1 MTWLPE
7 WRITVGTSVYTNVT
21 SVSITVGRIDIDR
34 QCQAGYA
41 RMDIINATNEL
52 FDVDV
57 TDLLTLELKDTSGV
71 YVPVFGGTVSD
82 FTTSVR
88 TPEETGFVTLGTILA
103 IGALAKLPKAI
114 YTEAVAHNL
123 DGDQISIILSD
134 LLVNQWQEVAP
145 ALQWVNYLPA
155 TTTWANAEN
164 VGLGEIDAGLYQMD
178 QLSAEVRNTQTLVQQ
193 IADSALGTLYED
205 KQGRIA
211 YADADHRSNYLAANG
226 STQLDG
232 NYASP
237 ASVKSILQIGKIR
250 NSEIV
255 RYGNDYGSTYTATDD
270 ASIST
275 YGRYQRSFDSNI
287 RYLADIED
295 IIDRD
300 LALRATPRTQL
311 DQITFRLDNPLM
323 PDSLRDDLI
332 NLFFGEPV
340 VITNLPFNM
349 FEGYFSGFVEGISI
363 KATPTYVDATIYVSP
378 TDFSLIAPT
387 WATITPTNTIWSGVN
402 GTLQWSKAIGALT

>member
-7 WRITVGTSVYTNVT
+7 WLITVNGVSYTNVT
-21 SVSITVGRIDIDR
+21 AVNVTTGRIDIDR

-41 RMDIINATNEL
+41 RMDIINANNAP
-52 FDVDV
+52 FNIDV
-57 TDLLTLELKDTSGV
+57 TDSLSLELKDSSGN

-88 TPEETGFVTLGTILA
+88 SPEESGFITIGSIIA
-103 IGALAKLPKAI
+103 VGALAKLPKAI
-114 YTEAVAHNL
+114 YTSSVAHGL
-123 DGDQISIILSD
+123 DGEQIAIILQD

-145 ALQWVNYLPA
+145 SLQWFDYDP
-155 TTTWANAEN
+155 TTTWVNAEN
-164 VGLGEIDAGLYQMD
+164 VGLGEIDTGLYQMD
-178 QLSAEVRNTQTLVQQ
+178 NLSAGDRNTQILVQQ

-205 KQGRIA
+205 KQGRIG

-237 ASVKSILQIGKIR
+237 NSVKSILQIGKIR

-255 RYGNDYGSTYTATDD
+255 RYGNDYGSTYSATDD

-275 YGRYQRSFDSNI
+275 YGRYQRQIDSNI
-287 RYLADIED
+287 RFLADIED

-300 LALRATPRTQL
+300 LALRSTPRTQL
-311 DQITFRLDNPLM
+311 DQITFRLDNPTM
-323 PDSLRDDLI
+323 PNSLRNDLI
-332 NLFFGEPV
+332 DIFFGDPV

-349 FEGYFSGFVEGISI
+349 FEGYFSGFVEGMSI
-363 KATPTYVDATIYVSP
+363 RATTSFVDMILYISP

-387 WATITPTNTIWSGVN
+387 WATVTPTNTIWSGVN

>member
-7 WRITVGTSVYTNVT
+7 WRITVGTTVYTNVT
-21 SVSITVGRIDIDR
+21 GVNLTTGRIDIDR

-41 RMDIINATNEL
+41 RMDIINSTNAL
-52 FDVDV
+52 FDIDV
-57 TDLLTLELKDTSGV
+57 TDALTLELKDSDGD
-71 YVPVFGGTVSD
+71 YVVVFGGTVSD
-82 FTTSVR
+82 FSTSVR
-88 TPEETGFVTLGTILA
+88 SPEESGYVTLGTILA
-103 IGALAKLPKAI
+103 VGALAKLPKAI
-114 YTEAVAHNL
+114 YTDSVAHGL
-123 DGDQISIILSD
+123 DGEQIAIILQE
-134 LLVNQWQEVAP
+134 LLVNEWQEVAP
-145 ALQWVNYLPA
+145 ALQWQDYDP

-164 VGLGEIDAGLYQMD
+164 VGLGEIDTGLYQMD
-178 QLSAEVRNTQTLVQQ
+178 NLSAADRNTQTLVQQ

-211 YADADHRSNYLAANG
+211 YADADHRSNYLATNG

-255 RYGNDYGSTYTATDD
+255 RYGNDYGSTYSATDD
-270 ASIST
+270 ASIAT
-275 YGRYQRSFDSNI
+275 YGRYQRTFDSNI

-295 IIDRD
+295 IIERD
-300 LALRATPRTQL
+300 LALRSVPRTQL

-323 PDSLRDDLI
+323 PDALRDDLI

-340 VITNLPFNM
+340 LITNLPFNM

-363 KATPTYVDATIYVSP
+363 RANASFVDATIYVSP

-387 WATITPTNTIWSGVN
+387 WATVIPTNTIWSGVN

>member
-7 WRITVGTSVYTNVT
+7 WRITVGTTVYTNVT
-21 SVSITVGRIDIDR
+21 SVNVTIGRIDIDR

-41 RMDIINATNEL
+41 RMEIINPTNAL
-52 FDVDV
+52 FDIDV
-57 TDLLTLELKDTSGV
+57 TDSLTLELKDTSGT
-71 YVPVFGGTVSD
+71 YVPFFGGSVSD

-103 IGALAKLPKAI
+103 VGALAKLPKAI
-114 YTEAVAHNL
+114 YTDSVAHGL
-123 DGDQISIILSD
+123 DGEQIAIILQD
-134 LLVNQWQEVAP
+134 LLVNQWQEVASSLEWQDYDP
-145 ALQWVNYLPA
+145 

-164 VGLGEIDAGLYQMD
+164 VGLGEIDTGLYQMD
-178 QLSAEVRNTQTLVQQ
+178 NLSAADRNTQTLVQQ
-193 IADSALGTLYED
+193 IADSALGNLYED
-205 KQGRIA
+205 KQGRIG

-255 RYGNDYGSTYTATDD
+255 RYGNDFGSTYSATDD
-270 ASIST
+270 ASITT
-275 YGRYQRSFDSNI
+275 YGRYQRTFDSNI

-295 IIDRD
+295 IVERD
-300 LALRATPRTQL
+300 LALRSTPRTQL
-311 DQITFRLDNPLM
+311 DQITFRLDNPTM
-323 PDSLRDDLI
+323 PSAQLDDLI

-349 FEGYFSGFVEGISI
+349 FEGYFSGFVEGISMR
-363 KATPTYVDATIYVSP
+363 ATPTFVDMTIYVSP

-387 WATITPTNTIWSGVN
+387 WATVIPTNTIWSGVN
-402 GTLQWSKAIGALT
+402 GTLQWTKAIGALT

>member
-7 WRITVGTSVYTNVT
+7 WRITVGGNTYTNVT
-21 SVSITVGRIDIDR
+21 GVNLTTGRIDIDR

-41 RMDIINATNEL
+41 RMDIINSTNAL
-52 FDVDV
+52 FDIDV
-57 TDLLTLELKDTSGV
+57 TDSLTLELKDSGGT

-82 FTTSVR
+82 FSTSVR
-88 TPEETGFVTLGTILA
+88 SPEESGYVTLGTILA
-103 IGALAKLPKAI
+103 VGALAKLPKAI
-114 YTEAVAHNL
+114 YTDSVAHGL
-123 DGDQISIILSD
+123 DGEQIAIILQE
-134 LLVNQWQEVAP
+134 LLVNEWQEVAP
-145 ALQWVNYLPA
+145 ALTWATYDP

-164 VGLGEIDAGLYQMD
+164 VGLGEIDTGLYQMD
-178 QLSAEVRNTQTLVQQ
+178 NLSAADRNTQTLVQQ

-255 RYGNDYGSTYTATDD
+255 RYGNDYGSTYSATDD
-270 ASIST
+270 ASITT
-275 YGRYQRSFDSNI
+275 YGRYQRTFDSNI
-287 RYLADIED
+287 RFLADIED
-295 IIDRD
+295 IIERD

-323 PDSLRDDLI
+323 PNALRDDLI

-340 VITNLPFNM
+340 IITNLPFNM

-363 KATPTYVDATIYVSP
+363 RANASFVDATIYVSP

-387 WATITPTNTIWSGVN
+387 WATVLPTNTIWSGVN

>member
-7 WRITVGTSVYTNVT
+7 WRITVGTNVYTNVT
-21 SVSITVGRIDIDR
+21 GVNVTTGRIDIDR

-41 RMDIINATNEL
+41 RMDIINSTNAL
-52 FDVDV
+52 FDIDV
-57 TDLLTLELKDTSGV
+57 TDSLTLELKDSGGT

-88 TPEETGFVTLGTILA
+88 SPEEVGYVTIGTILA
-103 IGALAKLPKAI
+103 VGALAKLPKAI
-114 YTEAVAHNL
+114 YTDAVAHDL
-123 DGDQISIILSD
+123 DGEQIAIILQD
-134 LLVNQWQEVAP
+134 LLVNEWIEVAP
-145 ALQWVNYLPA
+145 ALQWVNYNP

-164 VGLGEIDAGLYQMD
+164 VGLGEIDIGLYEMD
-178 QLSAEVRNTQTLVQQ
+178 NLHAAARNTQTLVQQ

-205 KQGRIA
+205 KQGRIS
-211 YADADHRSNYLAANG
+211 YADADHRSNYLATNG

-255 RYGNDYGSTYTATDD
+255 RYGNDYGSTYSATDD
-270 ASIST
+270 ASITT
-275 YGRYQRSFDSNI
+275 YGRYQRTFDSNI
-287 RYLADIED
+287 RHTADIED
-295 IIDRD
+295 IIERD
-300 LALRATPRTQL
+300 LALRSTPRTQL

-323 PDSLRDDLI
+323 PNALRDDLI

-363 KATPTYVDATIYVSP
+363 RATPTFVDATIYVSP

-387 WATITPTNTIWSGVN
+387 WATVIPTNTIWSGVN

>member
-7 WRITVGTSVYTNVT
+7 WRITVDTTVYTNVT
-21 SVSITVGRIDIDR
+21 AVSVTTGRIDIDR

-41 RMDIINATNEL
+41 RMDIVNSTNAL
-52 FDVDV
+52 FDIDV
-57 TDLLTLELKDTSGV
+57 TDSLTLELKDSGGT

-88 TPEETGFVTLGTILA
+88 SPEETGFVTIGTILA
-103 IGALAKLPKAI
+103 VGALAKLPKAI
-114 YTEAVAHNL
+114 YTAAVAHDL
-123 DGDQISIILSD
+123 DGVQISTILSD

-145 ALQWVNYLPA
+145 TLTWATYDP
-155 TTTWANAEN
+155 TTTWAYAEN
-164 VGLGEIDAGLYQMD
+164 VGLGEIDTGLYQMD
-178 QLSAEVRNTQTLVQQ
+178 NLSAADRNTQTLVQQ

-255 RYGNDYGSTYTATDD
+255 RYGNDYGSTYSATDD
-270 ASIST
+270 ASIT
-275 YGRYQRSFDSNI
+275 AYGRYQRSFDSNI
-287 RYLADIED
+287 RYLADITD
-295 IIDRD
+295 IVTRD
-300 LALRATPRTQL
+300 LALRSTPRTQL

-323 PDSLRDDLI
+323 PDALRDDLI

-340 VITNLPFNM
+340 LITNLPFNM
-349 FEGYFSGFVEGISI
+349 FEGYFSGFVEGISMR
-363 KATPTYVDATIYVSP
+363 ATPTFVDITIYVSP

-387 WATITPTNTIWSGVN
+387 WATVIPTNTIWSGVN

>member
-7 WRITVGTSVYTNVT
+7 WRITVGTNVYTNVT
-21 SVSITVGRIDIDR
+21 GVNVTTGRIDIDR

-41 RMDIINATNEL
+41 RMDIINSDNTL
-52 FDVDV
+52 FDIDV
-57 TDLLTLELKDTSGV
+57 TDSLTLELKDSSGT

-103 IGALAKLPKAI
+103 VGALAKLPKAI
-114 YTEAVAHNL
+114 YTDSVDHDL
-123 DGDQISIILSD
+123 DGEQIRIILSE
-134 LLVNQWQEVAP
+134 LLINEWIEVAP
-145 ALQWVNYLPA
+145 ALQWQDYNP

-164 VGLGEIDAGLYQMD
+164 VGLGEIDAGLYEMD
-178 QLSAEVRNTQTLVQQ
+178 NLSAADRNTQTLVQQ
-193 IADSALGTLYED
+193 IADSALGNLFED

-226 STQLDG
+226 STQLDA

-255 RYGNDYGSTYTATDD
+255 RYGNDYGSTYSATDD
-270 ASIST
+270 ASITT
-275 YGRYQRSFDSNI
+275 YGRYQRTIDSNI
-287 RYLADIED
+287 RYLADVED
-295 IIDRD
+295 IVERD
-300 LALRATPRTQL
+300 LALRSTPRTQL
-311 DQITFRLDNPLM
+311 DQITFRLDNPTM
-323 PDSLRDDLI
+323 PSAQLDDLI

-349 FEGYFSGFVEGISI
+349 FEGYFSGFVEGISMR
-363 KATPTYVDATIYVSP
+363 ATPTFVDMTIYVSP

-387 WATITPTNTIWSGVN
+387 WATVIPTNTIWSGVN

>member
-7 WRITVGTSVYTNVT
+7 WRITVGTTVYTNVT
-21 SVSITVGRIDIDR
+21 GVNLTTGRIDIDR

-41 RMDIINATNEL
+41 RMDIINSTNAL
-52 FDVDV
+52 FDIDV
-57 TDLLTLELKDTSGV
+57 TDSLTLELKDSDGD
-71 YVPVFGGTVSD
+71 YVVVFGGTVSD
-82 FTTSVR
+82 FSTSVR
-88 TPEETGFVTLGTILA
+88 SPEESGYVTLGTILA
-103 IGALAKLPKAI
+103 VGALAKLPKAI
-114 YTEAVAHNL
+114 YTDSVAHGL
-123 DGDQISIILSD
+123 DGEQIAIILQE
-134 LLVNQWQEVAP
+134 LLINEWQEVAP
-145 ALQWVNYLPA
+145 SLQWEDYDP

-164 VGLGEIDAGLYQMD
+164 VGLGEIDSGLYQMD
-178 QLSAEVRNTQTLVQQ
+178 NLSAADRNTQTLVQQ
-193 IADSALGTLYED
+193 IADSALGNLYED
-205 KQGRIA
+205 KQGRIS

-237 ASVKSILQIGKIR
+237 ASVKSILQVGKIR

-255 RYGNDYGSTYTATDD
+255 RYGNDYGSTYSATDD
-270 ASIST
+270 ASVTT
-275 YGRYQRSFDSNI
+275 YGRYQRTFDSNI
-287 RYLADIED
+287 RYLADITD
-295 IIDRD
+295 IITRD

-323 PDSLRDDLI
+323 PDALRDDLI

-363 KATPTYVDATIYVSP
+363 RANASFVDATIYVSP

-387 WATITPTNTIWSGVN
+387 WATVIPTNTIWSGVN

>member
-7 WRITVGTSVYTNVT
+7 WRITVGTNVYTNVT
-21 SVSITVGRIDIDR
+21 SVSVTTGRIDIDR

-41 RMDIINATNEL
+41 RMDIINSTNAL
-52 FDVDV
+52 FDIDV
-57 TDLLTLELKDTSGV
+57 TDLLTLELKDSGGT

-103 IGALAKLPKAI
+103 VGALAKLPKAI
-114 YTEAVAHNL
+114 YTDSVAHGL
-123 DGDQISIILSD
+123 DGEQISIILSD
-134 LLVNQWQEVAP
+134 LLVNEWREVAP
-145 ALQWVNYLPA
+145 ALEWQDYDP

-164 VGLGEIDAGLYQMD
+164 VGLGEIDTGLYQMD
-178 QLSAEVRNTQTLVQQ
+178 NLSAADRNTQTLVQQ

-226 STQLDG
+226 STQLDA

-255 RYGNDYGSTYTATDD
+255 RYGNDFGSTYSATDD
-270 ASIST
+270 ASITT
-275 YGRYQRSFDSNI
+275 YGRYQRTFDSNI
-287 RYLADIED
+287 RFLADIED
-295 IIDRD
+295 IVERD
-300 LALRATPRTQL
+300 LALRSTPRTQL
-311 DQITFRLDNPLM
+311 DQITFRLDNPTM
-323 PDSLRDDLI
+323 PSAQLDDLI

-349 FEGYFSGFVEGISI
+349 FEGYFSGFVEGISMR
-363 KATPTYVDATIYVSP
+363 ATPTFVDMTIYVSP

-387 WATITPTNTIWSGVN
+387 WATVLPTNTIWSGVN

>member
-7 WRITVGTSVYTNVT
+7 WRITVGTNVYTNVT
-21 SVSITVGRIDIDR
+21 GVNVTTGRIDIDR

-41 RMDIINATNEL
+41 RMDIINSTNAL
-52 FDVDV
+52 FDIDV
-57 TDLLTLELKDTSGV
+57 TDSLTLELKDSGGT
-71 YVPVFGGTVSD
+71 YVPIFGGTVSD

-88 TPEETGFVTLGTILA
+88 SPEESGYVTIGTILA
-103 IGALAKLPKAI
+103 VGALAKLPKAI
-114 YTEAVAHNL
+114 YTSSVAHDL
-123 DGDQISIILSD
+123 DGEQISIILSD

-145 ALQWVNYLPA
+145 TLTWATYNP

-164 VGLGEIDAGLYQMD
+164 VGLGEIDAGLYEMD
-178 QLSAEVRNTQTLVQQ
+178 NLSATDRNTQTLVQQ

-205 KQGRIA
+205 KQGRIS
-211 YADADHRSNYLAANG
+211 YADADHRSNYLATNG

-255 RYGNDYGSTYTATDD
+255 RYGNDYGSTYSATDD
-270 ASIST
+270 ASITT

-295 IIDRD
+295 IIERD
-300 LALRATPRTQL
+300 LALRSVPRTQL

-323 PDSLRDDLI
+323 PNALRDDLI

-363 KATPTYVDATIYVSP
+363 RATPTFVDATIYVSP

-387 WATITPTNTIWSGVN
+387 WATVLPTNTIWSGVN

>member
-7 WRITVGTSVYTNVT
+7 WRITVGTTVYTNVT
-21 SVSITVGRIDIDR
+21 GVNLTTGRIDIDR

-41 RMDIINATNEL
+41 RMDIINSTNAL
-52 FDVDV
+52 FDIDV
-57 TDLLTLELKDTSGV
+57 TDSLTLELKDSDGD
-71 YVPVFGGTVSD
+71 YVVVFGGTVSD
-82 FTTSVR
+82 FSTSVR
-88 TPEETGFVTLGTILA
+88 SPEESGYVTLGTILA
-103 IGALAKLPKAI
+103 VGALAKLPKAI
-114 YTEAVAHNL
+114 YTDSVAHGL
-123 DGDQISIILSD
+123 DGEQIAIILQE
-134 LLVNQWQEVAP
+134 LLVNEWQEVAS
-145 ALQWVNYLPA
+145 ALQWEDYDP

-164 VGLGEIDAGLYQMD
+164 VGLGEIDTGLYQMD
-178 QLSAEVRNTQTLVQQ
+178 NLSAADRNTQTLVQQ
-193 IADSALGTLYED
+193 IADSALGNLYED

-255 RYGNDYGSTYTATDD
+255 RYGNDYGSTYSATDD
-270 ASIST
+270 ASITT
-275 YGRYQRSFDSNI
+275 YGRYQRTFDSNI
-287 RYLADIED
+287 RFLADIED
-295 IIDRD
+295 IIERD
-300 LALRATPRTQL
+300 LALRSTPRTQL

-323 PDSLRDDLI
+323 PDALRDDLI

-349 FEGYFSGFVEGISI
+349 FEGYFSGFVEGISMR
-363 KATPTYVDATIYVSP
+363 ATPTFVDATIYVSP

-387 WATITPTNTIWSGVN
+387 WATVIPTNTIWSGVN

>member
-7 WRITVGTSVYTNVT
+7 WRITVGSSVYTNVT
-21 SVSITVGRIDIDR
+21 GVGVTTGRIDIDR

-41 RMDIINATNEL
+41 RMDIINSTNAL
-52 FDVDV
+52 FDIDV
-57 TDLLTLELKDTSGV
+57 TDSLTLELKDSSGT
-71 YVPVFGGTVSD
+71 YVPIFGGSVSD

-88 TPEETGFVTLGTILA
+88 SPEESGFVTIGTILA
-103 IGALAKLPKAI
+103 VGALAKLPKAI
-114 YTEAVAHNL
+114 YTASVAHDL
-123 DGDQISIILSD
+123 DGEQILTILSD
-134 LLVNQWQEVAP
+134 LLVSQWQEVAP
-145 ALQWVNYLPA
+145 TLTWATYDP

-164 VGLGEIDAGLYQMD
+164 VGLGEIDAGLYEMD
-178 QLSAEVRNTQTLVQQ
+178 NLSAADRNTQTLVQQ

-255 RYGNDYGSTYTATDD
+255 RYGNDYGSTYSATDD
-270 ASIST
+270 ASIAT
-275 YGRYQRSFDSNI
+275 YGRYQRTFDSNI

-295 IIDRD
+295 IIERD
-300 LALRATPRTQL
+300 LALRSTPRTQL

-323 PDSLRDDLI
+323 PNALRDDLI

-363 KATPTYVDATIYVSP
+363 RATPTFVDATIYVSP

-387 WATITPTNTIWSGVN
+387 WATVLPTNTIWSGVN

>member
-7 WRITVGTSVYTNVT
+7 WRITVGTTVYTNVT
-21 SVSITVGRIDIDR
+21 GVSLTTGRIDIDR

-41 RMDIINATNEL
+41 RMDIINATNAL
-52 FDVDV
+52 FDIDV
-57 TDLLTLELKDTSGV
+57 TDSLTLELKDSGGT

-82 FTTSVR
+82 FSTSVR
-88 TPEETGFVTLGTILA
+88 SPEEIGYVTLGSILA
-103 IGALAKLPKAI
+103 VGALAKLPKAI
-114 YTEAVAHNL
+114 YTDSVAHGL
-123 DGDQISIILSD
+123 DGEQIEIILQE
-134 LLVNQWQEVAP
+134 LLVNEWIEVAP
-145 ALQWVNYLPA
+145 ALQWVNYDP

-164 VGLGEIDAGLYQMD
+164 VGLGEIDTGLYQMD
-178 QLSAEVRNTQTLVQQ
+178 NLSAADRNTQTLVQQ

-205 KQGRIA
+205 KQGRIS

-255 RYGNDYGSTYTATDD
+255 RYGNDYGSTYSATDD
-270 ASIST
+270 ASIT
-275 YGRYQRSFDSNI
+275 AYGRYQRTFDSNI
-287 RYLADIED
+287 RFLADIED
-295 IIDRD
+295 IIERD
-300 LALRATPRTQL
+300 LALRSVPRTQL

-323 PDSLRDDLI
+323 PNALRDDLI

-340 VITNLPFNM
+340 IITNLPFNM
-349 FEGYFSGFVEGISI
+349 FEGYFSGFVEGISMR
-363 KATPTYVDATIYVSP
+363 ATPTFVDATIYVSP

-387 WATITPTNTIWSGVN
+387 WATVLPTNTIWSGVN

>member
-7 WRITVGTSVYTNVT
+7 WRITVGTTVYTNVLNVNVT
-21 SVSITVGRIDIDR
+21 TGRIDIDR
-34 QCQAGYA
+34 QCQPGYA
-41 RMDIINATNEL
+41 RMDIINSTNAL
-52 FDVDV
+52 FDIDV
-57 TDLLTLELKDTSGV
+57 TDPLTLELKDTSGT
-71 YVPVFGGTVSD
+71 YVPFFGGTVSD

-88 TPEETGFVTLGTILA
+88 TPEEAGFITLGSIIA
-103 IGALAKLPKAI
+103 VGALAKLPKAI
-114 YTEAVAHNL
+114 YTAAVAHDL
-123 DGDQISIILSD
+123 DGEQISIILTD

-145 ALQWVNYLPA
+145 TLQWVNYLPA

-178 QLSAEVRNTQTLVQQ
+178 NLSADSRNTQTLVHQ
-193 IADSALGTLYED
+193 IADSALGNLYED
-205 KQGRIA
+205 KQGRIS
-211 YADADHRSNYLAANG
+211 YADGDHRANYLAANG
-226 STQLDG
+226 STQLDA

-255 RYGNDYGSTYTATDD
+255 HYGNDYGSTYSATDD
-270 ASIST
+270 ASILA

-287 RYLADIED
+287 RYLADVED
-295 IIDRD
+295 IVERD

-311 DQITFRLDNPLM
+311 DQITFRLDNPTM
-323 PDSLRDDLI
+323 PSAQLDDLI

-349 FEGYFSGFVEGISI
+349 FEGYFSGFVEGISMR
-363 KATPTYVDATIYVSP
+363 ATPTFVDMTIYVSP

-387 WATITPTNTIWSGVN
+387 WATVIPTNTIWSGVN
-402 GTLQWSKAIGALT
+402 ATLQWSKAIGALT

>member
-7 WRITVGTSVYTNVT
+7 WRITVGTTVYTNVT
-21 SVSITVGRIDIDR
+21 SVNVTIGRIDIDR

-41 RMDIINATNEL
+41 RMDIINSTNSL
-52 FDVDV
+52 FDIDV
-57 TDLLTLELKDTSGV
+57 TDSLTLELKDTSGT
-71 YVPVFGGTVSD
+71 YVPFFGGSVSD

-88 TPEETGFVTLGTILA
+88 SPEESGYVTIGTVLA
-103 IGALAKLPKAI
+103 VGALAKLPKAI
-114 YTEAVAHNL
+114 YTDSVAHGL
-123 DGDQISIILSD
+123 DGEQISIILGD
-134 LLVNQWQEVAP
+134 LLVSEWIEVAP
-145 ALQWVNYLPA
+145 ALTWATYDP

-164 VGLGEIDAGLYQMD
+164 VGLGEIDTGLYQMD
-178 QLSAEVRNTQTLVQQ
+178 NLSAADRNTQTLVQQ

-205 KQGRIA
+205 KQGRIG

-255 RYGNDYGSTYTATDD
+255 RYGNDYGSTYSATDD

-275 YGRYQRSFDSNI
+275 YGRYQRTFDSNI
-287 RYLADIED
+287 RFLADIED
-295 IIDRD
+295 IIERD
-300 LALRATPRTQL
+300 LALRSTPRTQL
-311 DQITFRLDNPLM
+311 DQITFRLDNPNM
-323 PDSLRDDLI
+323 PSTLLDDLI

-349 FEGYFSGFVEGISI
+349 FEGYFSGFVEGISMR
-363 KATPTYVDATIYVSP
+363 ATPTFVDMTIYVSP

-387 WATITPTNTIWSGVN
+387 WATVLPTNTIWSGVN
-402 GTLQWSKAIGALT
+402 GTLQWTKAIGALT

>member
-7 WRITVGTSVYTNVT
+7 WRITVGTTVYTNVT
-21 SVSITVGRIDIDR
+21 SVNVTTGRIDIDR

-41 RMDIINATNEL
+41 RMDIINSTNAL
-52 FDVDV
+52 FDIDV
-57 TDLLTLELKDTSGV
+57 TDSLTLELKDSAGV

-82 FTTSVR
+82 FRTSVR
-88 TPEETGFVTLGTILA
+88 SPEETGFVTIGSILA
-103 IGALAKLPKAI
+103 VGALAKLPKAI
-114 YTEAVAHNL
+114 YTASVAHDL
-123 DGDQISIILSD
+123 DGEQISIILED
-134 LLVNQWQEVAP
+134 LLVNQWQEVAA
-145 ALQWVNYLPA
+145 ALQWVDYDP

-178 QLSAEVRNTQTLVQQ
+178 NLSAADRNTQTLVTQ
-193 IADSALGTLYED
+193 IADSALGLLYED
-205 KQGRIA
+205 KQGRIS
-211 YADADHRSNYLAANG
+211 YADADHRSTYLAANG

-232 NYASP
+232 NYATPS
-237 ASVKSILQIGKIR
+237 SVKSILQIGKIR

-255 RYGNDYGSTYTATDD
+255 RQGNDYGSTYSATDD
-270 ASIST
+270 ASIAT

-287 RYLADIED
+287 RYLADVED
-295 IIDRD
+295 IVERD
-300 LALRATPRTQL
+300 LALRSTPRTQL
-311 DQITFRLDNPLM
+311 DQITFRLDNPTM
-323 PDSLRDDLI
+323 PSAQLDDLI

-363 KATPTYVDATIYVSP
+363 RATPTFVDATIYVSP

-387 WATITPTNTIWSGVN
+387 WATVIPTNTIWSGVN
-402 GTLQWSKAIGALT
+402 GTLQWTKAIGALT

>member
-7 WRITVGTSVYTNVT
+7 WRITVGTTVYTNVT
-21 SVSITVGRIDIDR
+21 GVSLTTGRIDIDR

-41 RMDIINATNEL
+41 RMDIINSTNAL
-52 FDVDV
+52 FDIDV
-57 TDLLTLELKDTSGV
+57 TDSLTLELKDSDGD
-71 YVPVFGGTVSD
+71 YVVVFGGTVSD
-82 FTTSVR
+82 FSTSVR
-88 TPEETGFVTLGTILA
+88 SPEETGFVTLGTILA
-103 IGALAKLPKAI
+103 VGALAKLPKAI
-114 YTEAVAHNL
+114 YTDSVAHGL
-123 DGDQISIILSD
+123 DGEQIAIILQE
-134 LLVNQWQEVAP
+134 LLVNEWQEVAP
-145 ALQWVNYLPA
+145 SLEWQDYDP

-164 VGLGEIDAGLYQMD
+164 VGLGEIDTGLYQMD
-178 QLSAEVRNTQTLVQQ
+178 NLSAADRNTQTLVQQ
-193 IADSALGTLYED
+193 IADSALGNLYED
-205 KQGRIA
+205 KQGRIS

-255 RYGNDYGSTYTATDD
+255 RYGNDYGSTYSATDD
-270 ASIST
+270 ASIT
-275 YGRYQRSFDSNI
+275 AYGRYQRTFDSNI

-295 IIDRD
+295 IIERD
-300 LALRATPRTQL
+300 LALRSTPRTQL

-323 PDSLRDDLI
+323 PDALRDDLI

-363 KATPTYVDATIYVSP
+363 RANASFVDATIYVSP

-387 WATITPTNTIWSGVN
+387 WATVIPTNTIWSGVN

>member
-7 WRITVGTSVYTNVT
+7 WRITVGTNVYTNVT
-21 SVSITVGRIDIDR
+21 GVNVTTGRIDIDR

-41 RMDIINATNEL
+41 RMDIINSTNAL
-52 FDVDV
+52 FDIDV
-57 TDLLTLELKDTSGV
+57 TDILTLELKDSGGT

-88 TPEETGFVTLGTILA
+88 SPEETGFVTLGTILA
-103 IGALAKLPKAI
+103 VGALAKLPKAI
-114 YTEAVAHNL
+114 YTAAVAHDL
-123 DGDQISIILSD
+123 DGEQISIILED

-145 ALQWVNYLPA
+145 SLQWVNYNP

-164 VGLGEIDAGLYQMD
+164 VGLGEIDAGLYEMD
-178 QLSAEVRNTQTLVQQ
+178 NLAAASRNTQTLVQQ

-205 KQGRIA
+205 KQGRIS
-211 YADADHRSNYLAANG
+211 YADADHRSNYLATNG

-255 RYGNDYGSTYTATDD
+255 RYGNDYGSTYSATDD
-270 ASIST
+270 ASITT
-275 YGRYQRSFDSNI
+275 YGRYQRTFDSNI
-287 RYLADIED
+287 RHTADIED
-295 IIDRD
+295 IIERD
-300 LALRATPRTQL
+300 LALRSTPRTQL

-323 PDSLRDDLI
+323 PNALRDDLI

-363 KATPTYVDATIYVSP
+363 RATPTFVDATIYVSP

-387 WATITPTNTIWSGVN
+387 WATVLPTNTIWSGVN

>member
-7 WRITVGTSVYTNVT
+7 WRITVGTNVYTNVT
-21 SVSITVGRIDIDR
+21 GVNVTTGRIDIDR

-41 RMDIINATNEL
+41 RMDIINSTNAL
-52 FDVDV
+52 FDIDV
-57 TDLLTLELKDTSGV
+57 TDSLTLELKDSGGT

-88 TPEETGFVTLGTILA
+88 SPEEVGYVTIGTILA
-103 IGALAKLPKAI
+103 VGALAKLPKAI
-114 YTEAVAHNL
+114 YTSSVAHNL
-123 DGDQISIILSD
+123 DGEQISIILQE
-134 LLVNQWQEVAP
+134 LLVNEWIEVAP
-145 ALQWVNYLPA
+145 ALQWVNYDP

-178 QLSAEVRNTQTLVQQ
+178 NLSSADRNTQTLVQQ

-205 KQGRIA
+205 KQGRIS

-255 RYGNDYGSTYTATDD
+255 RYGNDYGSTYSATDD
-270 ASIST
+270 ASITT
-275 YGRYQRSFDSNI
+275 YGRYQRTFDSNI
-287 RYLADIED
+287 RFLADIED
-295 IIDRD
+295 IIERD
-300 LALRATPRTQL
+300 LALRSVPRTQL

-323 PDSLRDDLI
+323 PNALRDDLI

-349 FEGYFSGFVEGISI
+349 FEGYFSGFVEGISMR
-363 KATPTYVDATIYVSP
+363 ATPTFVDATIYVSP

-387 WATITPTNTIWSGVN
+387 WATVLPTNTIWSGVN

>member
-7 WRITVGTSVYTNVT
+7 WRITVGTTVYTNVT
-21 SVSITVGRIDIDR
+21 SVNVTIGRIDIDR

-41 RMDIINATNEL
+41 RMDIINSTNAL
-52 FDVDV
+52 FDIDV
-57 TDLLTLELKDTSGV
+57 TDSLTLELKDSAGV

-82 FTTSVR
+82 FRTSVR
-88 TPEETGFVTLGTILA
+88 SPEETGFVTVGSILA
-103 IGALAKLPKAI
+103 VGALAKLPKAI
-114 YTEAVAHNL
+114 YTASVAHDL
-123 DGDQISIILSD
+123 DGEQISIILQD
-134 LLVNQWQEVAP
+134 LLVNEWIEVAP
-145 ALQWVNYLPA
+145 ALQWVDYDP

-178 QLSAEVRNTQTLVQQ
+178 NLSAADRNTQTLVTQ
-193 IADSALGTLYED
+193 IADSALGLLYED

-211 YADADHRSNYLAANG
+211 YADGDHRSNYLAANG

-232 NYASP
+232 NYATPS
-237 ASVKSILQIGKIR
+237 SVKSILQIGKIR

-255 RYGNDYGSTYTATDD
+255 RYGNDYNSTYSATDD
-270 ASIST
+270 ASITT

-287 RYLADIED
+287 RYLADVED
-295 IIDRD
+295 IVERD
-300 LALRATPRTQL
+300 LALRSTPRTQL
-311 DQITFRLDNPLM
+311 DQITFRLDNPTM
-323 PDSLRDDLI
+323 PSAQLDDLI

-349 FEGYFSGFVEGISI
+349 FEGYFSGFVEGISLA
-363 KATPTYVDATIYVSP
+363 ATPTYVDATIYVSP

-387 WATITPTNTIWSGVN
+387 WATVTPTNTLWSGVN
-402 GTLQWSKAIGALT
+402 ATLQWSKAIGVIN

>member
-7 WRITVGTSVYTNVT
+7 WRITVGTTVYTNVT
-21 SVSITVGRIDIDR
+21 AVNLTIGRIDIDR

-41 RMDIINATNEL
+41 RMDIINSTNSL
-52 FDVDV
+52 FDIDV
-57 TDLLTLELKDTSGV
+57 TDSLTLELKDSGGT

-82 FTTSVR
+82 FSTSVR
-88 TPEETGFVTLGTILA
+88 SPEESGYVTLGSILA
-103 IGALAKLPKAI
+103 VGALAKLPKAI
-114 YTEAVAHNL
+114 YTDSVAHGL
-123 DGDQISIILSD
+123 DGEQISIILQE
-134 LLVNQWQEVAP
+134 LLVNEWIEVAP
-145 ALQWVNYLPA
+145 ALQWVNYDP

-164 VGLGEIDAGLYQMD
+164 VGLGEIDTGLYEMD
-178 QLSAEVRNTQTLVQQ
+178 NLSAADRNTQTLVQQ
-193 IADSALGTLYED
+193 IADSALGNLFED
-205 KQGRIA
+205 KQGRIS

-255 RYGNDYGSTYTATDD
+255 RYGNDYGSTYSATDD
-270 ASIST
+270 ASIT
-275 YGRYQRSFDSNI
+275 AYGRYQRTFDSNI
-287 RYLADIED
+287 RFLADIED
-295 IIDRD
+295 IIERD
-300 LALRATPRTQL
+300 LALRSTPRTQL

-323 PDSLRDDLI
+323 PNALRDDLI

-363 KATPTYVDATIYVSP
+363 RATPTFVDATIYVSP

-387 WATITPTNTIWSGVN
+387 WATVIPTNTIWSGVN

>member
-7 WRITVGTSVYTNVT
+7 WRITVGTTVYTNVT
-21 SVSITVGRIDIDR
+21 AVNVTTGRIDIDR

-41 RMDIINATNEL
+41 RMDIINSTNAL
-52 FDVDV
+52 FDIDV
-57 TDLLTLELKDTSGV
+57 TDPLTLEIKDSGGT
-71 YVPVFGGTVSD
+71 YVPIFGGTVSD

-88 TPEETGFVTLGTILA
+88 SPEETGFVTLGTILA
-103 IGALAKLPKAI
+103 VGALAKLPKAI
-114 YTEAVAHNL
+114 YTAAVAHDL
-123 DGDQISIILSD
+123 DGVQISTILSD

-145 ALQWVNYLPA
+145 TLTWADYDA

-178 QLSAEVRNTQTLVQQ
+178 NLSAADRNTQTLVQQ

-205 KQGRIA
+205 KQGRVS
-211 YADADHRSNYLAANG
+211 YADADHRSTYLAANG
-226 STQLDG
+226 STELDG

-255 RYGNDYGSTYTATDD
+255 RYGNDYGSTYSATDD
-270 ASIST
+270 ASIIT

-287 RYLADIED
+287 RYLADITE
-295 IIDRD
+295 IVTRD
-300 LALRATPRTQL
+300 LALRSTPRTQL

-323 PDSLRDDLI
+323 PNALRNDLL

-349 FEGYFSGFVEGISI
+349 FEGYFSGFVEGISMR
-363 KATPTYVDATIYVSP
+363 ATPTFVDITIYVSP

-387 WATITPTNTIWSGVN
+387 WATVIPTNTIWSGVN

>member
-7 WRITVGTSVYTNVT
+7 WRITVGTNVYTNVT
-21 SVSITVGRIDIDR
+21 AVNLTIGRIDIDR

-41 RMDIINATNEL
+41 RMEIINSTNAL
-52 FDVDV
+52 FDIDV
-57 TDLLTLELKDTSGV
+57 TDILSLELKDSGGT

-88 TPEETGFVTLGTILA
+88 SPEESGFVTIGSILA
-103 IGALAKLPKAI
+103 VGALAKLPKAI
-114 YTEAVAHNL
+114 YTDSVAHDL
-123 DGDQISIILSD
+123 DGEQIRIILTN

-145 ALQWVNYLPA
+145 SLQWINYDP

-164 VGLGEIDAGLYQMD
+164 VGVGEIDAGLYEMD
-178 QLSAEVRNTQTLVQQ
+178 NLSADTRNTQTLVQQ
-193 IADSALGTLYED
+193 IADSALGNLYED
-205 KQGRIA
+205 KQGRIG
-211 YADADHRSNYLAANG
+211 YADADHRSNYLATNG

-250 NSEIV
+250 NAEIV
-255 RYGNDYGSTYTATDD
+255 RYGNDYGSTYSATDD
-270 ASIST
+270 ASILT

-295 IIDRD
+295 IIGRD
-300 LALRATPRTQL
+300 LALRSTPRTQL

-323 PDSLRDDLI
+323 PNALRDDLI

-363 KATPTYVDATIYVSP
+363 RATPAYVDATIYVSP
-378 TDFSLIAPT
+378 VDFSLVAST
-387 WATITPTNTIWSGVN
+387 WETVLPTNTIWSGVN

>member
-7 WRITVGTSVYTNVT
+7 WRITVGTTVYTNVT
-21 SVSITVGRIDIDR
+21 GVNLTTGRIDIDR

-41 RMDIINATNEL
+41 RMDIINSTNAL
-52 FDVDV
+52 FDIDV
-57 TDLLTLELKDTSGV
+57 TDSLTLELKDSDGD
-71 YVPVFGGTVSD
+71 YVVVFGGTVSD
-82 FTTSVR
+82 FSTSVR
-88 TPEETGFVTLGTILA
+88 SPEETGYVTLGSILA
-103 IGALAKLPKAI
+103 VGALAKLPKAI
-114 YTEAVAHNL
+114 YTDSVAHGL
-123 DGDQISIILSD
+123 DGEQIAIILQE
-134 LLVNQWQEVAP
+134 LLVNEWQEVAP
-145 ALQWVNYLPA
+145 ALQWEDYDP

-178 QLSAEVRNTQTLVQQ
+178 NLSAADRNTQTLVQQ

-255 RYGNDYGSTYTATDD
+255 RYGNDYGSTYSATDD
-270 ASIST
+270 ASITT
-275 YGRYQRSFDSNI
+275 YGRYQRTFDSNI
-287 RYLADIED
+287 RFLADIED
-295 IIDRD
+295 IIERD
-300 LALRATPRTQL
+300 LALRSVPRTQL
-311 DQITFRLDNPLM
+311 DQITFRLDNPNM
-323 PDSLRDDLI
+323 PNALRDDLI

-349 FEGYFSGFVEGISI
+349 FEGYFSGFVEGISMR
-363 KATPTYVDATIYVSP
+363 ATPTFVDATIYVSP

-387 WATITPTNTIWSGVN
+387 WATVLPTNTIWSGVN